1 MILRIKKIT
10 ISFWRFNMAEERV
23 IRSEVVLVATA
34 ALNQSVTEDLKQEDR
49 PMAEILKKDE
59 DENS

>member
-1 MILRIKKIT
+1 
-10 ISFWRFNMAEERV
+10 MAEERV